1 MHGWRGPGWHGIHL
15 AQIKGA
21 TIVQIYLLTNLP
33 KRVIL
38 RVQQRKREVHTMK
51 HISTIYVVRNN
62 ETHRHTYYTKECA
75 PAEARPMLYHTSKT
89 INVHQ
94 EDGTVRTAYMYGE
107 KSYSYDATEVAQYKE
122 AQAAKRQREAERKA
136 MLATI
141 MTHYEAM
148 DTEALAKV
156 IATL

>member
-1 MHGWRGPGWHGIHL
+1 
-15 AQIKGA
+15 
-21 TIVQIYLLTNLP
+21 
-33 KRVIL
+33 
-38 RVQQRKREVHTMK
+38 MK
-51 HISTIYVVRNN
+51 HISTIYVVRNY

-75 PAEARPMLYHTSKT
+75 PTGAVTLGYHTGKT

-107 KSYSYDATEVAQYKE
+107 KSYSYDATEVAQYRE
-122 AQAAKRQREAERKA
+122 AQATKRQREAERKA

-141 MTHYEAM
+141 MAHYEAM

-156 IATL
+156 VATL